1 MNNQDILHARQYFDR
16 IANTC
21 DYIDKKN
28 WWNKP
33 DNINLT
39 LRDILQND
47 IEDFIMYLSASDG
60 TVSHE
65 EINAYKAIT
74 GSAEDNFNAAKHFTN
89 HIDHEISA
97 KAAELLTDKYTLSKM
112 HTKQDEYSGDPANLR
127 AVQDH
132 QAKLELQK
140 KEILAREVNTVIHEY
155 KAAIISER
163 EREIDQ
169 KIKQAQESGN
179 FDEIMDFM
187 RQKQI
192 IIEHKKALSKEIGG
206 RVVLWRR

>member
-1 MNNQDILHARQYFDR
+1 M
-16 IANTC
+16 
-21 DYIDKKN
+21 K
-28 WWNKP
+28 
-33 DNINLT
+33 
-39 LRDILQND
+39 
-47 IEDFIMYLSASDG
+47 
-60 TVSHE
+60 
-65 EINAYKAIT
+65 
-74 GSAEDNFNAAKHFTN
+74 AEDNFNAAKHFTN
-89 HIDHEISA
+89 HIDPEISA

-179 FDEIMDFM
+179 FDEIIEFM

>member
-74 GSAEDNFNAAKHFTN
+74 GSAEDNFNAVKKRNAASTDFKNEPPFIFKVLSRAEINAMARGAKFESSVLSHVMALYRVIGHTIMSADGN
-89 HIDHEISA
+89 VSEHE
-97 KAAELLTDKYTLSKM
+97 KRD
-112 HTKQDEYSGDPANLR
+112 
-127 AVQDH
+127 
-132 QAKLELQK
+132 
-140 KEILAREVNTVIHEY
+140 
-155 KAAIISER
+155 
-163 EREIDQ
+163 
-169 KIKQAQESGN
+169 
-179 FDEIMDFM
+179 FDVIMDT
-187 RQKQI
+187 I
-192 IIEHKKALSKEIGG
+192 ANYIEEHDSVAKNYP
-206 RVVLWRR
+206 V

>member
-60 TVSHE
+60 TVSAE

-74 GSAEDNFNAAKHFTN
+74 GSTDERFNLAKKRNATFADFRNEPPFIFKVLSRAETNAMARGAKFESSVLSNVMALYRVIGHT
-89 HIDHEISA
+89 IMSA
-97 KAAELLTDKYTLSKM
+97 DGNVAEQEKKDFDIIMNTI
-112 HTKQDEYSGDPANLR
+112 ANYIENNDI
-127 AVQDH
+127 V
-132 QAKLELQK
+132 AKNYP
-140 KEILAREVNTVIHEY
+140 V
-155 KAAIISER
+155 
-163 EREIDQ
+163 
-169 KIKQAQESGN
+169 
-179 FDEIMDFM
+179 
-187 RQKQI
+187 
-192 IIEHKKALSKEIGG
+192 
-206 RVVLWRR
+206 